1 MPPRRAVPDRGYTDY
16 YLGSREE
23 FPIAPRPAQGLYLIC
38 IHTAAL
44 RRGRPLMHKILCVD
58 DDKDILALLAM
69 GLSKQGFEVLTLSEP
84 LKALAYALKSR
95 PDLVLLDVM
104 MPGLNGYEVCAGLR
118 AQTGT
123 SEIPVV
129 FLTALS
135 QEVDKLRAMAL
146 GASDF
151 ISKPFNIS
159 ALAETLTRHLG
170 KKKAWAAAALKTAP
184 AVPQAPHGG
193 AGSIAA
199 FRDFLLAPGGPGQK
213 KPDLVKKMNSP
224 EVYQVLAELG
234 LEAPDAARYIADFMK
249 LPYLAM
255 IDPDAIKL
263 GVLPLKFAQGRQLVT
278 LRDDLGALLVA
289 LASPFDFELMDTLHQ
304 MISEPFRLA
313 IAEPAALA
321 SLYRIAPRESGERN
335 TAENDVPGGLVI
347 ESSSASHWEKSKSA
361 GPEGEEKG
369 SPIKYITA
377 RIIEAAINER
387 ASDIHLEPKDL
398 FTSIRFRVDGD
409 LREFSKMKR
418 DAAVMALTR
427 LKAMAGMDIAEHRRP
442 QDGAFVAALRGRKF
456 TLRLATT
463 STNYGESLVMRL
475 VEPLVKPK
483 TLAELG
489 MNGEQEAMMLQL
501 SAKTQGMIIIAGPTG
516 SGKTTTIYSFLS
528 NIDCQRRSLISVE
541 DPIEFRIAQANQQQ
555 VNEKAGVTFEALLK
569 SSVRQDPDILFL
581 GEVRDKPSAQIALD
595 FSSTGHLTVTSI
607 HTSNATTA
615 VFRLE
620 RLGISRAQ
628 IADTV
633 LAVISQRLIKR
644 LCPACRVLRPAGPEI
659 SETFARFGRP
669 APAQTGHS
677 AGCPACRNTGVTGR
691 EAVYEIIT
699 MTPGVSEMI
708 RSGASVSA
716 IRETLRAEKVTLIT
730 TSALD
735 KVARGLVSYE
745 EAYRKVLAEEL
756 GAAPP
761 DTAGEVAAGTVQAA
775 APAAAS
781 PPAALS
787 RAAAEPAGD
796 AEYIG
801 SKLDVAK
808 LEAASAKPAQTR
820 ILLVDDDPDIL
831 VLAQR
836 VLAAAGYAVTA
847 AKDGIE
853 ALLLLSAQRFDLV
866 ISDVDMPDLDGLRLL
881 EIMNQKGIKAD
892 VVFFTARSNDESEKR
907 GLALG
912 ALDYIRK
919 PIKKDILLLRIKNIL
934 ARKA

>member
-1 MPPRRAVPDRGYTDY
+1 
-16 YLGSREE
+16 
-23 FPIAPRPAQGLYLIC
+23 
-38 IHTAAL
+38 
-44 RRGRPLMHKILCVD
+44 MHKILCVD
-58 DDKDILALLAM
+58 DDKDILGLLAM
-69 GLSKQGFEVLTLSEP
+69 GLSRSGFEVLTLSEP
-84 LKALAYALKSR
+84 LKALAYALQTR

-118 AQTGT
+118 AQAGT
-123 SEIPVV
+123 AEIPVI

-135 QEVDKLRAMAL
+135 QEADKMRALAL

-151 ISKPFNIS
+151 ISKPFKIS
-159 ALAETLTRHLG
+159 AVAEILTRHLA
-170 KKKAWAAAALKTAP
+170 KKTAWAEAARP
-184 AVPQAPHGG
+184 AVPSTAPRGG
-193 AGSIAA
+193 PTGIAA
-199 FRDFLLAPGGPGQK
+199 FRDLLLAPGGPGRE
-213 KPDLVKKMNSP
+213 KPELVKKMNSP
-224 EVYQVLAELG
+224 DVCRVLGELG
-234 LEAPDAARYIADFMK
+234 LEPPDAARYIADFMK

-255 IDPDAIKL
+255 INPDDIKL

-289 LASPFDFELMDTLHQ
+289 VASPFDFELMDTLHQ

-313 IAEPAALA
+313 IAEPAAIA
-321 SLYRIAPRESGERN
+321 SLYRIAPRETGESN

-347 ESSSASHWEKSKSA
+347 ESSAASHWEKSK
-361 GPEGEEKG
+361 GPGPDAEEKG

-409 LREFSKMKR
+409 LREFTKMKR
-418 DAAVMALTR
+418 EAAVMALTR

-475 VEPLVKPK
+475 VEPQVKPK
-483 TLAELG
+483 TLPELG
-489 MNGEQEAMMLQL
+489 MNGEQAAMMLQL

-644 LCPACRVLRPAGPEI
+644 LCPACKVMSPAGPEI
-659 SETFARFGRP
+659 AETFARFGRP
-669 APAQTGHS
+669 APERTGHS
-677 AGCPACRNTGVTGR
+677 AGCPACRSTGITGR

-699 MTPGVSEMI
+699 MTPEVSEMI

-716 IRETLRAEKVTLIT
+716 IRDTLRAAKVTLIT
-730 TSALD
+730 TSALE
-735 KVARGLVSYE
+735 KVAQGLVSYE

-756 GAAPP
+756 GAATP
-761 DTAGEVAAGTVQAA
+761 DASVEAETVA
-775 APAAAS
+775 APAPASAS
-781 PPAALS
+781 PRASAPLPAD
-787 RAAAEPAGD
+787 G
-796 AEYIG
+796 EYVG
-801 SKLDVAK
+801 SKLDVAALNVK
-808 LEAASAKPAQTR
+808 TAPAGPGSAKR
-820 ILLVDDDPDIL
+820 ILIVDDDPDIL
-831 VLAQR
+831 VLAKK
-836 VLAAAGYAVTA
+836 VLESAGYAVTA
-847 AKDGIE
+847 VKDGIE
-853 ALLLLSAQRFDLV
+853 ALLRLSTERFDLV
-866 ISDVDMPDLDGLRLL
+866 VSDVDMPDLDGLRLL
-881 EIMNQKGIKAD
+881 EIMNQKGLKAA
-892 VVFFTARSNDESEKR
+892 VVFFTARANDESEKR

-919 PIKKDILLLRIKNIL
+919 PIKREILLLRIKNIL
-934 ARKA
+934 ARKS

>member
-1 MPPRRAVPDRGYTDY
+1 M
-16 YLGSREE
+16 
-23 FPIAPRPAQGLYLIC
+23 
-38 IHTAAL
+38 
-44 RRGRPLMHKILCVD
+44 D
-58 DDKDILALLAM
+58 DDKDILQLLAL

-84 LKALAYALKSR
+84 LKALAYALQAQ
-95 PDLVLLDVM
+95 PDLVLLDIM

-118 AQTGT
+118 AQAATA
-123 SEIPVV
+123 EIPVI
-129 FLTALS
+129 FLTALN
-135 QEVDKLRAMAL
+135 QEADKLRALAL

-151 ISKPFNIS
+151 IPKPFKLS
-159 ALAETLTRHLG
+159 AVAEALTRHLA
-170 KKKAWAAAALKTAP
+170 KKTAWAAAERPAAP
-184 AVPQAPHGG
+184 RGG
-193 AGSIAA
+193 PSGIAA
-199 FRDFLLAPGGPGQK
+199 FRDSLLAPGGPGRK
-213 KPDLVKKMNSP
+213 SP
-224 EVYQVLAELG
+224 ELVRTMNNPDVYRVLGELG
-234 LEAPDAARYIADFMK
+234 LEPPDAARYIAEFMK

-255 IDPDAIKL
+255 INPDDIKL
-263 GVLPLKFAQGRQLVT
+263 GVLPLKFAQGRQLGT
-278 LRDDLGALLVA
+278 LRDDLGTLLVA
-289 LASPFDFELMDTLHQ
+289 LPSPFDFELLDTLHQ

-313 IAEPAALA
+313 IAEPAAIA
-321 SLYRIAPRESGERN
+321 SLYRIAPRRPGEN
-335 TAENDVPGGLVI
+335 ATAENDVPGGLVI
-347 ESSSASHWEKSKSA
+347 ESSAAAQWERPKGQ

-369 SPIKYITA
+369 NPIKYITS

-398 FTSIRFRVDGD
+398 FTTVRFRVDGD
-409 LREFSKMKR
+409 LREFTKMKR
-418 DAAVMALTR
+418 DAAVMALAR

-442 QDGAFVAALRGRKF
+442 QDGAFVATLRDRKF

-475 VEPLVKPK
+475 VEPQVKPK
-483 TLAELG
+483 TLTELG
-489 MNGEQEAMMLQL
+489 MNAEQETIMLQL

-620 RLGISRAQ
+620 RLGIIRAQ

-659 SETFARFGRP
+659 AETFARFGRP
-669 APAQTGHS
+669 APERTGHS
-677 AGCPACRNTGVTGR
+677 PGCPACRNTGVTGR

-699 MTPGVSEMI
+699 MTPEVSEMI

-716 IRETLRAEKVTLIT
+716 IRETLRAAKVTLIT
-730 TSALD
+730 TSALE
-735 KVARGLVSYE
+735 KVEKGLVSYE
-745 EAYRKVLAEEL
+745 EAYRTVLAEEL
-756 GAAPP
+756 
-761 DTAGEVAAGTVQAA
+761 
-775 APAAAS
+775 APAPLDSTGETASGAVPASAPIAASTPAVAS
-781 PPAALS
+781 PPA
-787 RAAAEPAGD
+787 D
-796 AEYIG
+796 TEYVG
-801 SKLDVAK
+801 SKLDVAALK
-808 LEAASAKPAQTR
+808 TAAARPGPAH
-820 ILLVDDDPDIL
+820 ILIVDDDPDIL
-831 VLAQR
+831 VLAKR
-836 VLAAAGYAVTA
+836 VLEAAGYAVTA
-847 AKDGIE
+847 VKDGIE
-853 ALLLLSAQRFDLV
+853 ALLRLSSERFDLV

-881 EIMNQKGIKAD
+881 EIMNQKGLKAD
-892 VVFFTARSNDESEKR
+892 VVFFTARANDESEKR

>member
-1 MPPRRAVPDRGYTDY
+1 MY
-16 YLGSREE
+16 
-23 FPIAPRPAQGLYLIC
+23 
-38 IHTAAL
+38 
-44 RRGRPLMHKILCVD
+44 KILCVD
-58 DDKDILALLAM
+58 DDRDILQLLTL

-84 LKALAYALKSR
+84 LKALAYALQTQ

-104 MPGLNGYEVCAGLR
+104 MPGLNGYQVCSGLR
-118 AQTGT
+118 AQAGT
-123 SEIPVV
+123 AEIPVV
-129 FLTALS
+129 FLTALN
-135 QEVDKLRAMAL
+135 QETDKLRALAL

-151 ISKPFNIS
+151 ISKPFKIPAVAA
-159 ALAETLTRHLG
+159 ALTQHL
-170 KKKAWAAAALKTAP
+170 KKKEAWAAAARPAP
-184 AVPQAPHGG
+184 ASSPDG
-193 AGSIAA
+193 AGGIAA
-199 FRDFLLAPGGPGQK
+199 FRELLLAPGGPGRQK
-213 KPDLVKKMNSP
+213 PELVKKMNSP
-224 EVYQVLAELG
+224 DVYKVLGELG
-234 LEAPDAARYIADFMK
+234 LEPPDAARYIADFMK

-255 IDPDAIKL
+255 INPDDIKL
-263 GVLPLKFAQGRQLVT
+263 GVLPLKFAQGRQVVT
-278 LRDDLGALLVA
+278 LRGDLGALVVA
-289 LASPFDFELMDTLHQ
+289 LPSPFDFELMDTLRR
-304 MISEPFRLA
+304 MISEPFTLA
-313 IAEPAALA
+313 IAEPAAIA
-321 SLYRIAPRESGERN
+321 SLYRIAPRSGAETG

-347 ESSSASHWEKSKSA
+347 ESSSASQWEKPKEQGA
-361 GPEGEEKG
+361 AAAEKG

-409 LREFSKMKR
+409 LREFTKMKR
-418 DAAVMALTR
+418 DTAVMALTR

-442 QDGAFVAALRGRKF
+442 QDGAFVAMLRGRKF

-475 VEPLVKPK
+475 VEPQIKPK

-489 MNGEQEAMMLQL
+489 MNEEQAAMMLQL

-620 RLGISRAQ
+620 RLGVSRSQ

-659 SETFARFGRP
+659 AGTFARFGRT
-669 APAQTGHS
+669 APERTGHS
-677 AGCPACRNTGVTGR
+677 PGCPACRHTGVTGR

-699 MTPGVSEMI
+699 MTPEVAEMV

-716 IRETLRAEKVTLIT
+716 IRETLRAAKVTLIT
-730 TSALD
+730 TSALE
-735 KVARGLVSYE
+735 KVAQGLVSYE

-761 DTAGEVAAGTVQAA
+761 DAPGEAEA
-775 APAAAS
+775 APAPAAVL
-781 PPAALS
+781 PPA
-787 RAAAEPAGD
+787 E
-796 AEYIG
+796 AEYVG
-801 SKLDVAK
+801 SKLDVAALK
-808 LEAASAKPAQTR
+808 AGAAKPGPAR
-820 ILLVDDDPDIL
+820 ILIVDDDPDIL

-836 VLAAAGYAVTA
+836 VLTAAGYAVTA
-847 AKDGIE
+847 VKDGIE
-853 ALLLLSAQRFDLV
+853 ALMRLSSERFDLV

-892 VVFFTARSNDESEKR
+892 VVFFTARANDESEKR

-919 PIKKDILLLRIKNIL
+919 PIKKEILLLRIKNIL